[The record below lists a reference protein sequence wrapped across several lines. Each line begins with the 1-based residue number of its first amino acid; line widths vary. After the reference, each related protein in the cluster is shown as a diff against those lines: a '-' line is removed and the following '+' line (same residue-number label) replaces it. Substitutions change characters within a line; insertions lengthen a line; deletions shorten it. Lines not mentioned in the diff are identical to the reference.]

1 MDKEDLKAIAELL
14 DTKLE
19 PIKEQLQELEPIK
32 NQVNKNAMTL
42 EEVKSDI
49 KTIVEVQ
56 KNHMDQNEK
65 AHKEI
70 IKPLDEKVDVIG
82 LAVKD
87 TSKNVKDIKED
98 LKNIDEN
105 INVMKEI
112 LGRHEVDIAVL
123 KRRPV

>member
-1 MDKEDLKAIAELL
+1 MTLMNKDDLKAIAELL
-14 DTKLE
+14 DSKLN
-19 PIKEQLQELEPIK
+19 PMKKQL
-32 NQVNKNAMTL
+32 NKNTLTL

-49 KTIVEVQ
+49 KTIAEVQ
-56 KNHMDQNEK
+56 KSHMKQNEK
-65 AHKEI
+65 AHDEI
-70 IKPLDEKVDVIG
+70 VKPLNEKLNVIE

-87 TSKNVKDIKED
+87 TSKNVKDITED

-105 INVMKEI
+105 IDVMKEI